1 MRSLLL
7 HAVFIILSLASLA
20 YLEKLGRESKVF
32 VREKSIAQG
41 ISIKVFGEGG
51 EEWRVE
57 GRELVS
63 FGDEIHLLGVLMR
76 SASGYVVRADSVT
89 LYRDKK
95 RGELKGGVEIRG
107 EALFVKTDRAII
119 DFDGNLLWGEGEVM
133 VWRGRNFIEG
143 KGFRAYLRPLRVI
156 IEKVKTKHEV

>member
-1 MRSLLL
+1 MKSFLL
-7 HAVFIILSLASLA
+7 HAVFLVLSVISLA
-20 YLEKLGRESKVF
+20 YLEKLSRESKVF

-63 FGDEIHLLGVLMR
+63 FGDEIHLLGVLLR
-76 SASGYVVRADSVT
+76 SASGYVVKADSIT
-89 LYRDKK
+89 LFRDKK
-95 RGELKGGVEIRG
+95 MGELKGGVEIRG
-107 EALFVKTDRAII
+107 EALFVKTDRATV
-119 DFDGNLLWGEGEVM
+119 DFDRSLLWGEGEVM

-156 IEKVKTKHEV
+156 IGEVKTRHEV